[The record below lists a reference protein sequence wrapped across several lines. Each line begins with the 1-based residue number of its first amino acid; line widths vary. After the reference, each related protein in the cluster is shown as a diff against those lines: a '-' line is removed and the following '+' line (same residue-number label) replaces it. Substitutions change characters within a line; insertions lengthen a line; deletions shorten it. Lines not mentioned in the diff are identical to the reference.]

1 MALPNINETP
11 NYEMTIPS
19 SGKGVSFRPFL
30 TKEQKIL
37 LIALETQDEKQI
49 LTAIT
54 NTIEACVD
62 NIDMNKLTT
71 FDVEYIFTQIRSKSV
86 GEKSHIGIKC
96 SNCEETNEV
105 TINVEEIKIE
115 VPDKK
120 NSDIR
125 LNDEYT
131 LTMKFPN
138 YIHMLNND
146 RLKNSKSATGM
157 LIELIIGCLDSLKSE
172 EENIKFKD
180 EPIEEVEAFVD
191 SLTSEQFNSI
201 MEFVNNIP
209 KLKHKVDFVCESCET
224 KNSHELVGINDF
236 FQ

>member
-1 MALPNINETP
+1 MALPRINALPKYKIE
-11 NYEMTIPS
+11 IPS
-19 SGKGVSFRPFL
+19 TKEQYDYRPFL
-30 TKEQKIL
+30 TKEQKVL

-105 TINVEEIKIE
+105 TINVEEIKIK

>member
-1 MALPNINETP
+1 MALPKINALPKYKIE
-11 NYEMTIPS
+11 IPS
-19 SGKGVSFRPFL
+19 TGQHYDYRPFL
-30 TKEQKIL
+30 TKEQKVL

-49 LTAIT
+49 LSAIT

-62 NIDMNKLTT
+62 NIDMNALTT

-86 GEKSHIGIKC
+86 GERSNIGIKC
-96 SNCEETNEV
+96 SSCEELNEV
-105 TINVEEIKIE
+105 TLNIEEIKIE

-120 NSDIR
+120 NSVIR

-131 LTMKFPN
+131 LKMKFPN
-138 YIHMLNND
+138 YVHMLNND

-172 EENIKFKD
+172 DENVNFKD
-180 EPIEEVEAFVD
+180 EPIEEIEAFVD
-191 SLTSEQFNSI
+191 SLTSDQFNAI

-209 KLKHKVDFVCESCET
+209 KLKHTLNFTCESCKTENT
-224 KNSHELVGINDF
+224 RELIGINDF